1 MRCRSVEL
9 ALPASAVD
17 FPLGWGLCIVP
28 PVKSVGATT
37 GRPQAAAEAWNP
49 ETEQALVAR
58 AQEGD
63 RRALGLILT
72 RFGPVLY
79 RSVLLPRLGNA
90 GVAEQA
96 LGDTYARVIERIGT
110 FEWQGVGIYPWLRM
124 VALRVAIDLLRAW
137 RREVLFEP
145 EDLQR
150 EAEEAASETGHE
162 GLTDALVER
171 RDLEAARAKLTSAL
185 DRINPRYASAIRL
198 RVIEER
204 SREEVA
210 AELGVS
216 TATFDVILHRAMT
229 ALRKAIADGSTQG
242 RS

>member
-1 MRCRSVEL
+1 MEL
-9 ALPASAVD
+9 TATASAVD

-96 LGDTYARVIERIGT
+96 RGDTYARVIERIGT

-124 VALRVAIDLLRAW
+124 VALRVAIDLLRAR

>member
-1 MRCRSVEL
+1 MEL
-9 ALPASAVD
+9 AVHASDVAD

-28 PVKSVGATT
+28 SVKSVGATT
-37 GRPQAAAEAWNP
+37 GAPQAAEQSWNP

-58 AQEGD
+58 AKTGD
-63 RRALGLILT
+63 RRALGLILM
-72 RFGPVLY
+72 RFGPMLY

-124 VALRVAIDLLRAW
+124 VALRVAIDLLRSR

-150 EAEEAASETGHE
+150 EAEEAASEIGHE